1 MFKEMIYEAY
11 RKEAE
16 ILCDEQYRGYRF
28 LVVSYGTYP
37 CGYVELKEGQP
48 YNGYEDYDEIDVD
61 VHGGL
66 TWAGKLSF
74 IDGWFIGWDYAHYED
89 FCGYDDD
96 RRGYKRW
103 TTQEIIDECK
113 NVIDQLINLGD

>member
-1 MFKEMIYEAY
+1 MKEMIYEAY

-16 ILCDEQYRGYRF
+16 ILCDKQYRGYRF
-28 LVVSYGTYP
+28 LVVSYGTNP
-37 CGYVELKEGQP
+37 CGYVELKEGQK
-48 YNGYEDYDEIDVD
+48 YYGCEDYEFDVD

-66 TWAGKLSF
+66 TWAGGLRF
-74 IDGWFIGWDYAHYED
+74 TDGWFIGWDYAHYND

-103 TTQEIIDECK
+103 TTQEIINEAK
-113 NVIDQLINLGD
+113 SVIDQLIDLGN